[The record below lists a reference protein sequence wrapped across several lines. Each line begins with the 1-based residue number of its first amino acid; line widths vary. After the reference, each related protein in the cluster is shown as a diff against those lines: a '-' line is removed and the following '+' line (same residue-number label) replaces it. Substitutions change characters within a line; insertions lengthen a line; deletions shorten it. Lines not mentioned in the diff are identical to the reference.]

1 MHTISVVSPV
11 YKAEACIEEL
21 CRRLISELSR
31 ITDDF
36 EIILVEDHGPDR
48 SWEEIL
54 KQASLDSRIK
64 GVKLSR
70 NFGQHYAI
78 TAGLDIANGDWI
90 VVMDC
95 DLQDSPEDIPKLY
108 AKANEGFD
116 VVLGA
121 FEDRTERVW
130 RQFISRGFWR
140 LLSRL
145 AGTPFDPRVGNFR
158 IMSRR
163 VVLSF
168 RQFREQLRFLGGIVN
183 LVGFPTT
190 SIPLKRSP
198 RFAGE
203 SAYSFTRLLETAV
216 DIVMAYS
223 DKPLKI
229 SVGIGLVMAVVSFAV
244 GAIVIM
250 LKLLGKI
257 EVEGWASVMVSLFVI
272 GGIIIVNLGIIG
284 YYLGR
289 TYDETK
295 RRPLYIVEQVT
306 TSVNQPGRAV

>member
-1 MHTISVVSPV
+1 
-11 YKAEACIEEL
+11 
-21 CRRLISELSR
+21 
-31 ITDDF
+31 
-36 EIILVEDHGPDR
+36 
-48 SWEEIL
+48 
-54 KQASLDSRIK
+54 
-64 GVKLSR
+64 
-70 NFGQHYAI
+70 
-78 TAGLDIANGDWI
+78 
-90 VVMDC
+90 
-95 DLQDSPEDIPKLY
+95 
-108 AKANEGFD
+108 
-116 VVLGA
+116 
-121 FEDRTERVW
+121 
-130 RQFISRGFWR
+130 
-140 LLSRL
+140 
-145 AGTPFDPRVGNFR
+145 
-158 IMSRR
+158 
-163 VVLSF
+163 
-168 RQFREQLRFLGGIVN
+168 
-183 LVGFPTT
+183 
-190 SIPLKRSP
+190 
-198 RFAGE
+198 
-203 SAYSFTRLLETAV
+203 LLETAV